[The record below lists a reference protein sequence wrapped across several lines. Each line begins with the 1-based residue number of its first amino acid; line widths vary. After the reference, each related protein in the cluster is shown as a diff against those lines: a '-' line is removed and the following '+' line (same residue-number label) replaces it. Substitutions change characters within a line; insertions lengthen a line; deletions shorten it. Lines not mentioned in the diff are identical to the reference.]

1 MKRYLIHATDG
12 RYIHFIILKNTLRKE
27 SSNLLTVLLRDR
39 HPLDKDFV
47 NTTYF
52 LTDNKREA
60 LVIEN
65 KGLAEFHAH
74 KIDGYIEEIGV

>member
-27 SSNLLTVLLRDR
+27 SNNLLSVLLRDR

-47 NTTYF
+47 NTTCF
-52 LTDNKREA
+52 LTDNEREA

-65 KGLAEFHAH
+65 KGLADFLAH
-74 KIDGYIEEIGV
+74 KIDGYIEEIEV